1 MPSSDAAGIPCG
13 VRTNN
18 SSNWHNS
25 MKSLVLLLMA
35 LQTSPAASAPTTGAW
50 SATSAGGSVTTGKQL
65 LRGRPLFAPESLS
78 PSARIVR
85 ISWRVTLLSPPPPG
99 LVIKLCRIDKCV
111 PLPALAGE
119 RRIDVPL
126 AANGEFRFI
135 YSVNSLGQLQ
145 PALNVVRNQLTV
157 NYR

>member
-1 MPSSDAAGIPCG
+1 M
-13 VRTNN
+13 
-18 SSNWHNS
+18 
-25 MKSLVLLLMA
+25 VLLLLA
-35 LQTSPAASAPTTGAW
+35 LQTTSPEAFAQTTGAW
-50 SATSAGGSVTTGKQL
+50 SASSAGGSVTTGKQV
-65 LRGRPLFAPESLS
+65 LRGRPLFSPESLS
-78 PSARIVR
+78 PSAQAVR
-85 ISWRVTLLSPPPPG
+85 ISWRITLLSPPPPG
-99 LVIKLCRIDKCV
+99 LMIKLCRIDKCI
-111 PLPALAGE
+111 PLPALSGQ